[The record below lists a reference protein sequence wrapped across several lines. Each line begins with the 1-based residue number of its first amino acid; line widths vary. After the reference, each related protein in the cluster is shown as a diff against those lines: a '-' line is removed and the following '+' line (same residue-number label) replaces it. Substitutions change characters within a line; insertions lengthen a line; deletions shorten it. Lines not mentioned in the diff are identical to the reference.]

1 MPKKSSKKSS
11 KKQTPAP
18 ATTLVPHRTPN
29 LTELL
34 ERAKGGKLSD
44 MQQYLDAGGSANVR
58 HPTEQL
64 TMVPL
69 LTSIA
74 ASRHSDAAA
83 SIRLLLEAGAVID
96 ATPGDDVGA
105 EHTALMVACALP
117 KNFKAVQALLEG
129 GADPYYQTSDGA
141 SALHLAASK
150 GLTNT
155 CRALHTASAGRV
167 LELTGRGDGLGIT
180 PLLSACAAEQFA
192 VVKLLC
198 TLRANVNHSN
208 AAGITPLMA
217 AMHGQ
222 DTAILQLLLQ
232 QNSINVNHRKNNG
245 DTALIYAA
253 AAGKVA
259 AVKLLLNN
267 GADACIT
274 DKGGHPPVFAAA
286 AQGRLRALKL
296 LIQHGADVSAA
307 TPNDFTLLMQAAK
320 SNQPHVA
327 KFLIIAAASVHAAD
341 DLGATALH
349 YAALATSTS
358 TDTMRVLLA
367 HGADISA
374 CTHEYGGTPLQAA
387 ARTGQLD
394 RVELLIAA
402 GADVAFTNDIG
413 ATALHE
419 AVCSTHMTVVKLLL
433 KHGADAVLNTMQC
446 KQWGDGDSVS
456 ALMMCNDSAI
466 LKLLLTAGGDA
477 QAVTSSGD
485 TCLHIAARHNYT
497 APVVCLLI
505 KAGADMHAVNDEGKT
520 AAEVAHDSGNT
531 LLKQLLIRAAQ
542 QA

>member
-11 KKQTPAP
+11 KKQTPAS

-44 MQQYLDAGGSANVR
+44 VQHYLEAGRSANAR
-58 HPTEQL
+58 HPTEQFKL
-64 TMVPL
+64 LPL

-74 ASRHSDAAA
+74 ASRHSDAVA
-83 SIRLLLEAGAVID
+83 SIRLLLEAGADVD
-96 ATPGDDVGA
+96 ATPGNNAGA

-117 KNFKAVQALLEG
+117 RNFKAVQALLEG
-129 GADPYYQTSDGA
+129 GADPCCLTSDGA

-150 GLTNT
+150 GLTDVR
-155 CRALHTASAGRV
+155 RALHTASAGRV
-167 LELTGRGDGLGIT
+167 LELTGKGDGLGFT
-180 PLLSACAAEQFA
+180 PLLSACAVEQFA
-192 VVKLLC
+192 AVKLLC
-198 TLRANVNHSN
+198 ILGADVNHSD
-208 AAGITPLMA
+208 AVGSTPLMVTTQW
-217 AMHGQ
+217 Q
-222 DTAILQLLLQ
+222 DTAILQFLLQ
-232 QNSINVNHRKNNG
+232 QDGINVNHRNSNG
-245 DTALIYAA
+245 DTALINAA
-253 AAGKVA
+253 AAGNVA
-259 AVKLLLNN
+259 AVKLLLDN

-307 TPNDFTLLMQAAK
+307 KPNDFTLLMQAAK

-327 KFLIIAAASVHAAD
+327 KFLIDHGISVHATD
-341 DLGATALH
+341 VLGATALH
-349 YAALATSTS
+349 YAALSTSTS
-358 TDTMRVLLA
+358 TDTMTVLLA

-419 AVCSTHMTVVKLLL
+419 AVCCTHMTVVKLLL
-433 KHGADAVLNTMQC
+433 EHGADAVLKTMQC
-446 KQWGDGDSVS
+446 KQWGDCDSVS

-531 LLKQLLIRAAQ
+531 LLEQLLIRAAQ